1 MKKPLLILL
10 AIIVLAVIL
19 FFTLGKKDKN
29 NTDVEMGAIT
39 GTLTY
44 LDRMALPS
52 DSIITVSLQDISLA
66 DAPAVK
72 IAETTFT
79 TEGNQVPLNFNISY
93 DKSKIT
99 ENHTYSVSAK
109 VYSNDE
115 LIRATTDNYSVITN
129 GAPTE
134 DLELILNIVSRE
146 VDNASSTNSTST
158 SEDNTSKK
166 VATNIELDGKNFVLL
181 SVNGKNILTTSSS
194 YSLSFSGNRIS
205 GKFCNNVSG
214 EYTLVNDVLTAPR
227 MISTMMYCE
236 SPEGLMDAE
245 NTFSKILGEG
255 AKVNFSGKTL
265 TIESGSDK
273 MVFESK

>member
-10 AIIVLAVIL
+10 AIIVIAVIL

-109 VYSNDE
+109 VYSNNE

-134 DLELILNIVSRE
+134 DLELILNLI
-146 VDNASSTNSTST
+146 ASSIAPTST
-158 SEDNTSKK
+158 TSGANGDSVDKK
-166 VATNIELDGKNFVLL
+166 VTANIEIAEKTFNLV
-181 SVNGKNILTTSSS
+181 SVNGKTVSNTDGTYKI
-194 YSLSFSGNRIS
+194 SFEGNRVS